1 MEWGAFLSG
10 GGGGVYLN
18 YKKGNNNFKNKIKIL

>member
-10 GGGGVYLN
+10 GGEGVYLN
-18 YKKGNNNFKNKIKIL
+18 YEEILLGEIIILKIK